1 MGLRGMAYVLGAAA
15 LWGTL
20 GVVARM
26 AYAGG
31 AQPGEVVFFRAA
43 IAFALALLVAWRQGI
58 PLAVPRRRWPL
69 LVAYGTI
76 SVGLFYLSY
85 FWAVRLLPVAV
96 AAVLLYTAPVFVA
109 LLARLVLGEALG
121 VRRLVALAVALGGVV
136 LVSAPDPAA
145 GITWT
150 GLAAGL
156 LSGLTY
162 ALYSI
167 FGKVALRDLDP
178 AAVVVYT
185 LGIGALVLLAAL
197 PPARLLDLAWSPAVW
212 AWVGVLGVGP
222 TFLAYR
228 LYTAGLQWVPAS
240 TASIVAT
247 VEPVV
252 AALLGWFVLGEALT
266 AGQGAGAALVL
277 LAGLL
282 AQDGRAARPAA
293 RAAGPATGAPGGP
306 RPPQGPQ
313 PPHRPAGKEAEG
325 PCPSAG

>member
-1 MGLRGMAYVLGAAA
+1 MGARGIAYVLAAA
-15 LWGTL
+15 SLWGTL
-20 GVVARM
+20 GIVARL

-31 AQPGEVVFFRAA
+31 AGPGEVVFFRAA
-43 IAFALALLVAWRQGI
+43 IAFGLALLVAWRQGV
-58 PLAVPRRRWPL
+58 PLGVPRRQWPL
-69 LVAYGTI
+69 LGAYGTV

-109 LLARLVLGEALG
+109 VLARLLLGEPLG
-121 VRRLVALAVALGGVV
+121 PRRVLALAVAVAGVV

-145 GITWT
+145 RITWT
-150 GLAAGL
+150 GVAAGL
-156 LSGLTY
+156 LAGLTY

-167 FGKVALRDLDP
+167 FGKLALRDLDP

-197 PPARLLDLAWSPAVW
+197 PPGRLLAIQWPPAVW
-212 AWVGVLGVGP
+212 GWVVLLGVGP

-240 TASIVAT
+240 TAAIVAT

-252 AALLGWFVLGEALT
+252 AAGLGWLVLGEALT

-282 AQDGRAARPAA
+282 AQEGAAR
-293 RAAGPATGAPGGP
+293 
-306 RPPQGPQ
+306 
-313 PPHRPAGKEAEG
+313 KEAER

>member
-1 MGLRGMAYVLGAAA
+1 MGVRGMAYVLAAAA

-20 GVVARM
+20 GVVARL

-43 IAFALALLVAWRQGI
+43 IAFVLALAVARRQGVA
-58 PLAVPRRRWPL
+58 LAVPRRRWL
-69 LVAYGTI
+69 LLGAYGTI

-85 FWAVRLLPVAV
+85 FWAVRMLPVAV

-109 LLARLVLGEALG
+109 LLARLFLGETLG
-121 VRRLVALAVALGGVV
+121 LRRLLALAVALAGVM
-136 LVSAPDPAA
+136 LVSAPDPSA
-145 GITWT
+145 GIRW
-150 GLAAGL
+150 GGVAVGL

-197 PPARLLDLAWSPAVW
+197 PPGRLLDLAWSPAVW
-212 AWVGVLGVGP
+212 LWVFLLGVGP

-252 AALLGWFVLGEALT
+252 AALLGWLVLGESLS
-266 AGQGAGAALVL
+266 AGQGAGAVLVL
-277 LAGLL
+277 LAGWL
-282 AQDGRAARPAA
+282 AQEGLSLRAAA
-293 RAAGPATGAPGGP
+293 RATGGP
-306 RPPQGPQ
+306 EGHGPRGR
-313 PPHRPAGKEAEG
+313 HRGCPDGKEAEH